1 MVNAGPM
8 VWAFLIGFLCG
19 SVPFGYLAGA
29 VNRIDIRRYG
39 SGNIGFTNVQRVLG
53 LKWSI
58 PVLVLDIAKGVLPVI
73 FARSFNLLPVIVGTG
88 AVLGHIFS
96 PWLKFNGGKGVATFI
111 GVATVLCPRS
121 LFWSLLLFLIILL
134 ITGYVSLSSISLAL
148 TLPLMNLIFYRD
160 NLPLILSTFI
170 ITTVIILR
178 HNGNIRRLLSK
189 TEPKFG
195 LWLKLFGKSV

>member
-1 MVNAGPM
+1 MAL
-8 VWAFLIGFLCG
+8 AFFIGFLCG

-53 LKWSI
+53 LKWAA
-58 PVLVLDIAKGVLPVI
+58 PVLLLDIAKGVLPVI
-73 FARSFNLLPVIVGTG
+73 FARSLNLLPVIVGTG

-96 PWLKFNGGKGVATFI
+96 PWLKFNGGKGVATTI
-111 GVATVLCPRS
+111 GVAAVLCPRS
-121 LFWSLLLFLIILL
+121 LLWSLLLFFIILL

-148 TLPLMNLIFYRD
+148 TLPLMTHLLYPHNPSLLLFT
-160 NLPLILSTFI
+160 LILTI
-170 ITTVIILR
+170 VIIYR
-178 HNGNIRRLLSK
+178 HIPNIRRLLAKS
-189 TEPKFG
+189 EPKFG

>member
-1 MVNAGPM
+1 M